1 MRNQKTLK
9 IPGRADMN
17 EEDVEVA
24 CDAVFYEAS
33 KLASGDA
40 SHLKVYT
47 NSVVADHMDAGRPKR
62 DRKLR
67 VISDP
72 STY

>member
-1 MRNQKTLK
+1 
-9 IPGRADMN
+9 MN
-17 EEDVEVA
+17 EEDVEVV
-24 CDAVFYEAS
+24 CDAAFYEAS

-40 SHLKVYT
+40 SLLKVYAK
-47 NSVVADHMDAGRPKR
+47 SVVSDHMDAGRPKR